1 MPFKINNEILDK
13 HLLHYVPHGINSDVF
28 KPLPHDNK
36 LVKDRKRAI
45 FGPEADNYNFIIF
58 YNSRNVQRKKT
69 SNTILA
75 FRMFCDNL
83 TPEQAS
89 KCALVLHTEV
99 VQEAGTDLP
108 AIVHSMCPNYKVII
122 NDGRYTPDD
131 MCAFYNMA
139 DVTVLISSNEGFGL
153 SIAESIMCGT
163 PVIVNVTGG
172 LQDQIGQTD
181 DEGNPL
187 IFNAKF
193 GTNNGGKYRKH
204 GVWVKPVYP
213 TARTIQ
219 GSPMTPYIF
228 DDICTWE
235 DTAEAMMYW
244 YLMTNENREKCGL
257 EGRKW
262 AMNEGGLNS
271 KNMCAQFIKA
281 MDYTIQHFVP
291 SPAFSIYKETDF
303 YGQTQPDNNIGV
315 EIPRID
321 INKIKSNVAAVVEK
335 LKN

>member
-108 AIVHSMCPNYKVII
+108 AIVQSMCPNYKVII
-122 NDGRYTPDD
+122 NEGRYTPDD

-139 DVTVLISSNEGFGL
+139 DVTVLISSNEGFG
-153 SIAESIMCGT
+153 
-163 PVIVNVTGG
+163 
-172 LQDQIGQTD
+172 
-181 DEGNPL
+181 
-187 IFNAKF
+187 
-193 GTNNGGKYRKH
+193 
-204 GVWVKPVYP
+204 
-213 TARTIQ
+213 
-219 GSPMTPYIF
+219 
-228 DDICTWE
+228 
-235 DTAEAMMYW
+235 
-244 YLMTNENREKCGL
+244 
-257 EGRKW
+257 
-262 AMNEGGLNS
+262 
-271 KNMCAQFIKA
+271 
-281 MDYTIQHFVP
+281 
-291 SPAFSIYKETDF
+291 
-303 YGQTQPDNNIGV
+303 
-315 EIPRID
+315 
-321 INKIKSNVAAVVEK
+321 
-335 LKN
+335 